1 MHGGDRNAWSWG
13 RFGVG
18 WVTLQGRCL
27 RLARG
32 NVPVPPNP
40 LHWSASQERCLR
52 LARGNLPVPPNPL
65 HWSASRTDASRRTKK
80 NSPSR
85 FRFRPP
91 LPLTFR
97 FRLAT
102 APYCLRTRFRPT
114 CDPFSAQSGSYGMQ
128 GGRSRGRKR
137 SWPQFAVFS
146 VFNISTAFLAA
157 VDSPVERAVRHAY
170 GGVNVRRFRKS
181 RGGAEL
187 V

>member
-1 MHGGDRNAWSWG
+1 MDLGLVAAEAD
-13 RFGVG
+13 
-18 WVTLQGRCL
+18 L
-27 RLARG
+27 RLAAEG
-32 NVPVPPNP
+32 AALALGAGDPPGSPDPPP
-40 LHWSASQERCLR
+40 LVRCADERCAL
-52 LARGNLPVPPNPL
+52 
-65 HWSASRTDASRRTKK
+65 DQK

-114 CDPFSAQSGSYGMQ
+114 CDPFSAQSGSYGMR

-146 VFNISTAFLAA
+146 FFNISTAFLAA
-157 VDSPVERAVRHAY
+157 VDSPVERAVRHAC
-170 GGVNVRRFRKS
+170 GEV
-181 RGGAEL
+181 
-187 V
+187 